1 MSKLES
7 FLYNQ
12 IKDKSDDITI
22 EYIKSFRSLS
32 ETSHLINER
41 KGALF
46 GFSSVVNV
54 IKKLKDE
61 KNGELQHSKL
71 LDELM
76 KCILISLKDNDIK
89 IVVPAAQCMYNIIHN
104 FNSYILINFKDFFDG
119 LLILVTIDDPE
130 VKENTNSLDNL
141 LKSMINYS
149 FQGDLPEDFN
159 LLDLFKKII
168 SNISL
173 ENPAIKYMIVSWIN
187 TINQIPGI
195 KLINIL
201 NMFLDELF
209 DMLKIKDKNVR
220 TITNEC
226 LEDFYKEINNEFEDI
241 SCDIKV
247 KIFEIIIQK
256 CEKNKPEE
264 KSVKFKAFKW
274 ANLFLD
280 QYKILLTHILENE
293 KSKNSININS
303 DSDTINNDTKANSSS
318 NIINTN
324 SEDNV
329 INTNSEENI
338 IKDNEEKNEI
348 KTENEDEKEDRD
360 DTKENNENTISNEED
375 DIKKFPF
382 QLFTNLLKIIFN
394 TLKEVK
400 DLKELKETKE
410 TTKQGEENPID
421 LYTLINNCNNCL
433 MAIIE
438 KYNMNENNKKQLE
451 AVIMEYLYFENKEL
465 LINAI
470 KWIKAIFNK
479 FGEETFSDNFNK
491 FIEKFA
497 FITLYKD
504 EEIFEKGIK
513 ILCNI
518 EKCRKGSINVIILN
532 ILNKLKEKDNNFTKK
547 RASVFIEI
555 LCKELNIRH
564 VYLTFADVLSKMN
577 KTDFVCKIINKL
589 NYFLLSSNDAEEL
602 RILLKNVQVTTN
614 EKDKYFFEKL
624 FSTWCINPVSCL
636 ILCLI
641 AEDFELSHHLLVKFG
656 EVRFKL
662 SQENYLEYAQ
672 LINMLESKSFLS
684 K

>member
-1 MSKLES
+1 MGKLES

-22 EYIKSFRSLS
+22 EYIKTFGTLS
-32 ETSHLINER
+32 ESSHQINER
-41 KGALF
+41 KGALY
-46 GFSSVVNV
+46 GYISIVNV

-61 KNGELQHSKL
+61 KDEELQHAKL

-76 KCILISLKDNDIK
+76 KCILISLKDNDNK
-89 IVVPAAQCMYNIIHN
+89 IVVSAAQCMYNIIHN
-104 FNSYILINFKDFFDG
+104 FKSYILINFKDFFDG

-130 VKENTNSLDNL
+130 VKEITNSLDNL

-168 SNISL
+168 SNIKL

-209 DMLKIKDKNVR
+209 DMLQIISKNVR
-220 TITNEC
+220 VIANEC
-226 LEDFYKEINNEFEDI
+226 LDDFYKEIKNDFEDI
-241 SCDIKV
+241 SYDIKV

-256 CEKNKPEE
+256 CEKNKQDE
-264 KSVKFKAFKW
+264 KRVKFKAYKW
-274 ANLFLD
+274 ANLFLE
-280 QYKILLTHILENE
+280 QYKIQLTNILESE

-303 DSDTINNDTKANSSS
+303 ESDTNNNDTKANS

-324 SEDNV
+324 SEENI

-348 KTENEDEKEDRD
+348 KTEKEEKESKE
-360 DTKENNENTISNEED
+360 DTNEINENTISNEED

-382 QLFTNLLKIIFN
+382 TLFTNLLKIIFN

-400 DLKELKETKE
+400 DLKDLKDTKE
-410 TTKQGEENPID
+410 TTKQTEENVLD

-433 MAIIE
+433 LAIIE

-451 AVIMEYLYFENKEL
+451 ELIMDYLYFENKEL
-465 LINAI
+465 LANII

-479 FGEETFSDNFNK
+479 FGEETFSDSFNK

-497 FITLYKD
+497 FIALYKD

-532 ILNKLKEKDNNFTKK
+532 ILNKLKEKDNNFAMK
-547 RASVFIEI
+547 RASVFVEI

-602 RILLKNVQVTTN
+602 RNLLKNVQMTTN
-614 EKDKYFFEKL
+614 EEDKSFFEKL

-656 EVRFKL
+656 EVKIKL
-662 SQENYLEYAQ
+662 NQENYLEYAQ
-672 LINMLESKSFLS
+672 LVNVLESKSFLS

>member
-22 EYIKSFRSLS
+22 GYIKTFRSLS

-46 GFSSVVNV
+46 GYNVIVNV
-54 IKKLKDE
+54 IKKIKDE
-61 KNGELQHSKL
+61 KNEELEHTKL

-76 KCILISLKDNDIK
+76 KCLLITFKDNDNK
-89 IVVPAAQCMYNIIHN
+89 LVVSAAQCMYNIIHN
-104 FNSYILINFKDFFDG
+104 FKSYILINFKDFFDG

-130 VKENTNSLDNL
+130 VKEITNNLDNL

-168 SNISL
+168 SNITL

-201 NMFLDELF
+201 NMFLEELF
-209 DMLKIKDKNVR
+209 DMLKIISKNVR
-220 TITNEC
+220 IIANEC

-256 CEKNKPEE
+256 CENNKQDE
-264 KSVKFKAFKW
+264 KRVKFKAFKW
-274 ANLFLD
+274 ADLFLE

-293 KSKNSININS
+293 KSKNSINVNS
-303 DSDTINNDTKANSSS
+303 DSDINNNDTKANSNS

-324 SEDNV
+324 SEENI

-348 KTENEDEKEDRD
+348 KSEKED
-360 DTKENNENTISNEED
+360 KEGKDESIENTINNEED

-394 TLKEVK
+394 TFKEVK
-400 DLKELKETKE
+400 DLKELKEIKE
-410 TTKQGEENPID
+410 TYKQGEENALD
-421 LYTLINNCNNCL
+421 LYTLINSCNNCL
-433 MAIIE
+433 LAIIE
-438 KYNMNENNKKQLE
+438 KYNMNENHKKQLE
-451 AVIMEYLYFENKEL
+451 ELIMEYLYFENKEL
-465 LINAI
+465 LTNVI

-513 ILCNI
+513 MLCNI

-532 ILNKLKEKDNNFTKK
+532 ILNKLKEKDNNFTMK
-547 RASVFIEI
+547 RASVFVEI
-555 LCKELNIRH
+555 LCKELDIRH

-602 RILLKNVQVTTN
+602 RNLLKNVQVTTN
-614 EKDKYFFEKL
+614 E
-624 FSTWCINPVSCL
+624 
-636 ILCLI
+636 
-641 AEDFELSHHLLVKFG
+641 ED
-656 EVRFKL
+656 
-662 SQENYLEYAQ
+662 
-672 LINMLESKSFLS
+672 KSFLKNYS
-684 K
+684 VHGVSIQYHA